1 MQEKEIRE
9 KILYHENEIKKLKE
23 LLKPFNSANAEK
35 FADFQSRKIE
45 KELLSKKEIED
56 NGNVFW
62 NKNVVITGK
71 FDNFQDRN
79 IIARYLQE
87 NGAKIQSSIN
97 SKTDFAIIGKDA
109 GPSKLKKVEELEI
122 NIINENDFLNI
133 YNS

>member
-1 MQEKEIRE
+1 MEEKEIRE

-62 NKNVVITGK
+62 NKNIVITGK

-79 IIARYLQE
+79 IIAKYLQE

-97 SKTDFAIIGKDA
+97 SKTDIVIVGFDA
-109 GPSKLKKVEELEI
+109 GPAKLEKIKELNIKTLNEVEFLEI
-122 NIINENDFLNI
+122 FNN
-133 YNS
+133 